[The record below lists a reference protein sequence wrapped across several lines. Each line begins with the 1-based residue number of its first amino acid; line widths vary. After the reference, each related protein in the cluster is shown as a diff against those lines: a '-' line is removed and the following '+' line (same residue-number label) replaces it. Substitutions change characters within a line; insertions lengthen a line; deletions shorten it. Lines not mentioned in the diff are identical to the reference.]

1 MDKWIQLRIGLFSDL
16 HYSIDSQPEE
26 HKWFPAVYDLLS
38 RINIS
43 WAEKF
48 LGFWDKLTQRWA
60 AVTLKKMGRQ
70 KVDFFI
76 NLGDTTPGIDEEG
89 LTTNKAV
96 WQAREALKRIQS
108 FINEKPVYHVPG
120 NHDVGYFSNFPGAQR
135 KGPSD
140 ISCQNHEAIFGPAWQ
155 MVVVKGIRFVFL
167 YSYLLSKPASEFA
180 CQPYLQELKQ
190 AQEGLLRWGLRQTT
204 EPIVICLHDPN
215 VLLQIYPWLESYHYR
230 IICAIAGHVHSSLL
244 GYLLKKYYCQWQELN
259 VQIVPSPWGWC
270 GIGKKGRGMVLEV
283 ESDDTIRV
291 KIV

>member
-1 MDKWIQLRIGLFSDL
+1 MDKWVQLRIGLFSDL

-60 AVTLKKMGRQ
+60 AVTLKKMGGQ

-89 LTTNKAV
+89 LITNKAV

-108 FINEKPVYHVPG
+108 FTNEKPVYHVPG
-120 NHDVGYFSNFPGAQR
+120 NHDIGYFSNFPGAQR

-140 ISCQNHEAIFGPAWQ
+140 ISCQNHEALFGPVWQ
-155 MVVVKGIRFVFL
+155 TKVVKGIRLVFL
-167 YSYLLSKPASEFA
+167 YSYPLIRPESEFED
-180 CQPYLQELKQ
+180 QPYLRKIKKDQEMFLKYKL
-190 AQEGLLRWGLRQTT
+190 AETT
-204 EPIVICLHDPN
+204 EPLILFLHDPLA
-215 VLLQIYPWLESYHYR
+215 LLKIYPRLKPFQYR
-230 IICAIAGHVHSSLL
+230 LICVVAGHVHSSLL
-244 GYLLKKYYCQWQELN
+244 GRLLKWRYKELRELKA
-259 VQIVPSPWGWC
+259 VVVPSPWGWC

-283 ESDDTIRV
+283 ESDDSIRV